1 MDTYKK
7 QGDNE
12 KKRNIQNIVFD
23 LHQLLERSQSFMTPL
38 PPTSKSDE
46 PMPTTPSTPKFA
58 LRHLWTNVPTL
69 PMPPS
74 LISRFII
81 EVPDAE
87 VYLTRR
93 NNQVPTDALKKS
105 QKTEEIARNYD
116 QMEALS
122 SLWNI
127 LTAKINLELHPTTLA
142 GNDSENIQEFI
153 NNFNRIAADN
163 VRDWQKQVEVISH
176 CLKKAA

>member
-1 MDTYKK
+1 MSGMDTYKK

-12 KKRNIQNIVFD
+12 KKRNVQHIVFD
-23 LHQLLERSQSFMTPL
+23 LRQLLERSQSFMKPL

-46 PMPTTPSTPKFA
+46 PMPTASSTPEFA
-58 LRHLWTNVPTL
+58 LCHLSTNVPTQ

-87 VYLTRR
+87 VYLTRK
-93 NNQVPTDALKKS
+93 NNQAPTDALKKI
-105 QKTEEIARNYD
+105 QKTEEIAGNDD

-142 GNDSENIQEFI
+142 GNDSENI
-153 NNFNRIAADN
+153 
-163 VRDWQKQVEVISH
+163 
-176 CLKKAA
+176 

>member
-1 MDTYKK
+1 MSGMDTYKK

-12 KKRNIQNIVFD
+12 KKRNVQNIVFY
-23 LHQLLERSQSFMTPL
+23 LRQILERSQSFMKPL

-46 PMPTTPSTPKFA
+46 PMPTASSTPKLA
-58 LRHLWTNVPTL
+58 LRHLWTNIPTR

-93 NNQVPTDALKKS
+93 NNQTPTDALKKS
-105 QKTEEIARNYD
+105 QKTEEIA
-116 QMEALS
+116 
-122 SLWNI
+122 
-127 LTAKINLELHPTTLA
+127 
-142 GNDSENIQEFI
+142 GND
-153 NNFNRIAADN
+153 D
-163 VRDWQKQVEVISH
+163 
-176 CLKKAA
+176 